1 MKEPKKATTYEEQVR
16 ILQSRGM
23 IIDDEAFCIQKLS
36 EINYYRFSAY
46 FLPFR
51 RQDGSYIEGVHFQR
65 VYRIY
70 EFDRKLRGIL
80 FSAIEEI
87 EIFLKSRLAYFHAH
101 QYGALGYP
109 DPANFS
115 AAHRADKFSG
125 NIQREIQN
133 NNKVLFVKHHI
144 ENYDGQFPIWVIVEL
159 FTFGM
164 ISRFYADM
172 PRSDQKKLAKKI
184 YNTVPQNMVS
194 WLRCVTDLRNICAH
208 YGRLYFRI
216 FSAVPA
222 GLGLQTAAER
232 RLWGAV
238 LALKSLYP
246 DHNKWD
252 AEILPGI
259 QALFE
264 EYQND
269 IDLYHIAFPKD
280 WDQQLAFSRSI

>member
-1 MKEPKKATTYEEQVR
+1 MKEPKKATTYEEQIR

-51 RQDGSYIEGVHFQR
+51 RQDGSYIEGVHFQK

-101 QYGALGYP
+101 QYGALGYLN
-109 DPANFS
+109 PANFS

-133 NNKVLFVKHHI
+133 NKKVLFVKHHI

-184 YNTVPQNMVS
+184 YNTVPPNMVS

-222 GLGLQTAAER
+222 GLGLRTAAER

-280 WDQQLAFSRSI
+280 WDQQLAFSRSV